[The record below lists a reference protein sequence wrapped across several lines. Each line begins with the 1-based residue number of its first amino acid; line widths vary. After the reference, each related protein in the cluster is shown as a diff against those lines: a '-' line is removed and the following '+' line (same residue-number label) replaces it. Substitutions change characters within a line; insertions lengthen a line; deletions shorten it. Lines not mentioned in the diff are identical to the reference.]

1 MTVLQNWKKKG
12 IAGTRL
18 HGEHLC
24 MFLTAALLMAPLSNC
39 RAAEAGAAGSDE
51 KRLGGYYVCFEEEN
65 GRQSMK
71 LCRGLLTISDG
82 MISQI
87 DEYAEDE
94 QGVIYLDPSCVMLPG
109 LLDIH
114 THIDYNGMQLW
125 ESGETDVMW
134 DNRFEWRASAQ
145 YREDI
150 KVKAA
155 ALLEK
160 WTLPAFD
167 GEDDVT
173 EGDLI
178 EYFSEMQ
185 AALGGTILF
194 QGVNDTEAV
203 YDCADSHAKIGVIRS
218 TAKAEDLGRKEEDA
232 ALSMIQLYVP
242 GEPLTWEDPSTYL
255 PPLDTSDW
263 DVVKAVDYETEKE
276 WLEVLLEKIENGAQG
291 GFLIHM
297 AEGRAG
303 NFMDTA
309 DAYSRAEFEHFMS
322 EIEAAAA
329 AGRFSAQDVRNAH
342 IGLIHACAV
351 DPGSER
357 DQAFLEEYGIG
368 LIWSPVSNLML
379 YGDTPAFYS
388 YLDDPGLTVAV
399 GSDWSPS
406 GSKTIWDESRFA
418 YDLMCALEEETENTR
433 EELLKACTVNP
444 AQILGESRL
453 GNITEGGFADI
464 FILRTDKDIDGRKD
478 AVLDAFFGEDDRAV
492 EAVITGGTAVYG
504 DMAFLEAYAGE
515 DFTDS
520 YSWPDEDEDDDPVDD
535 SADSSSDDTDGNDDP
550 VGDVKCFYLPQQLRG
565 KSFSELCKCYEDL
578 MTEEGVK
585 ISELRGT
592 QDPFY
597 TISLDNTLDEAVEEQ
612 GR

>member
-1 MTVLQNWKKKG
+1 MTVLQNGKKKG
-12 IAGTRL
+12 ISGSYL
-18 HGEHLC
+18 HGVHLGV
-24 MFLTAALLMAPLSNC
+24 FLTAALLMAPLENC
-39 RAAEAGAAGSDE
+39 CAAETEVAGPDE

-71 LCRGLLTISDG
+71 LCKGLLTISDG
-82 MISQI
+82 MISRI
-87 DEYAEDE
+87 DEYTEDE
-94 QGVIYLDPSCVMLPG
+94 QGVINLDPSCVMLPG

-125 ESGETDVMW
+125 ESDETDVMW

-160 WTLPAFD
+160 WSEPVFD
-167 GEDDVT
+167 GEEDVT
-173 EGDLI
+173 KGDLL

-185 AALGGTILF
+185 AATGGTILF
-194 QGVNDTEAV
+194 QGVNDTQAA

-218 TAKAEDLGRKEEDA
+218 TAQGQDLGRKEEDA

-242 GEPLTWEDPSTYL
+242 GESLTWEDPATYL
-255 PPLDTSDW
+255 PPLDTSGW
-263 DVVKAVDYETEKE
+263 EVVNAVDFETEKE
-276 WLEVLLEKIENGAQG
+276 WLDILLEKIENGARS

-322 EIEAAAA
+322 EIEAAVEAE
-329 AGRFSAQDVRNAH
+329 RFSAQDVRNAH

-357 DQAFLEEYGIG
+357 DHAFLEKYGIG

-379 YGDTPAFYS
+379 YGDTPDFYR
-388 YLDDPGLTVAV
+388 YLDDPELMIAL

-406 GSKTIWDESRFA
+406 GSKTIWDECRFS
-418 YDLMCALEEETENTR
+418 YDLMCALEEEKESTR
-433 EELLKACTVNP
+433 EDLLKACTVDP
-444 AQILGESRL
+444 AQMLGEGRL

-464 FILRTDKDIDGRKD
+464 FILRTDKDINGSRD
-478 AVLDAFFGEDDRAV
+478 AVLDAFFAEDDRAV
-492 EAVITGGTAVYG
+492 EAVISAGTAVYG
-504 DMAFLEAYAGE
+504 EKAFLEAYAGE
-515 DFTDS
+515 AFAES
-520 YSWPDEDEDDDPVDD
+520 YGWPDAAADDGSVGSLVNDTGDDDDPAGK
-535 SADSSSDDTDGNDDP
+535 S
-550 VGDVKCFYLPQQLRG
+550 KCFYLPQQLRQ
-565 KSFSELCKCYEDL
+565 KSFPELYRSYEDL
-578 MTEEGVK
+578 MAEEEVQ
-585 ISELRGT
+585 ISKLRGT
-592 QDPFY
+592 QDPIY
-597 TISLDNTLDEAVEEQ
+597 TISVEETFDEAVEEGNQ
-612 GR
+612 